1 VAPSEATHLTAFY
14 SSVEPDDRAAAE
26 ALAPTVYSEL
36 RALAGA
42 LFSDQPAGHTLQPTA
57 LVNEVYLKLG
67 STASG
72 RWNDRHHFMAL
83 AARAMR
89 QVLTDHARAKRA
101 LKRGGAAAQ
110 LTLVEDQTGGAGV
123 EIDPIELDD
132 TLNELARFNDRYA
145 RVVELRYLAGLTIDE
160 VATVLSVSRRTVELD
175 WRAARAWLRV
185 HLEPEATP

>member
-1 VAPSEATHLTAFY
+1 MGTPEPTHLSAFC
-14 SSVEPDDRAAAE
+14 SSVEPGDRAAVE

-72 RWNDRHHFMAL
+72 KWNDRHHFMAL

-101 LKRGGAAAQ
+101 LKRGGAMTN
-110 LTLVEDQTGGAGV
+110 LTLAEDPTGDAAAV
-123 EIDPIELDD
+123 VDPIELED
-132 TLNELARFNDRYA
+132 TLDELARFNERYA

-160 VATVLSVSRRTVELD
+160 AATVLGVSRRTVELD

-185 HLEPEATP
+185 RLEHEAAP